1 MCFDFEVLLTKGVLA
16 VLAFE
21 WKKVDL
27 KTRCM
32 RALLANKEQ
41 LCAAVLDRC

>member
-1 MCFDFEVLLTKGVLA
+1 MCFDFEVLLTEGVLA

-32 RALLANKEQ
+32 RALLANEEQ
-41 LCAAVLDRC
+41 LCVALLGLC